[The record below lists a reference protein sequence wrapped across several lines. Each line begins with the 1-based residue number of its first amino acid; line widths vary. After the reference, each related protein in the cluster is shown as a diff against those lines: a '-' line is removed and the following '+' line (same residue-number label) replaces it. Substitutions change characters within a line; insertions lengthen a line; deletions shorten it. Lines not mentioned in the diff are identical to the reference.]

1 MLSVFTMQFVK
12 TILMSALT
20 SKSPIP
26 RLNACLPMIPAIM
39 EYLVVM
45 RNKEVPTFFLVF
57 SLALLPFPS
66 AAEESGSLVKD
77 PNVIEI
83 SEALARQLKI
93 EPVGYGHIYDT
104 LRLPG
109 RVQLDE
115 QRLVR
120 IGASVTGRITDLHA
134 LLGQEVQQ
142 GDVLAE
148 LNSIE
153 LGTAQAAYLTASSQA
168 NL

>member
-1 MLSVFTMQFVK
+1 
-12 TILMSALT
+12 
-20 SKSPIP
+20 
-26 RLNACLPMIPAIM
+26 
-39 EYLVVM
+39 
-45 RNKEVPTFFLVF
+45 
-57 SLALLPFPS
+57 
-66 AAEESGSLVKD
+66 EEPNSSVKD
-77 PNVIEI
+77 PNIVEI
-83 SEALARQLKI
+83 SEVLVRQLKI
-93 EPVGYGHIYDT
+93 ESVGHGHIYDT

-148 LNSIE
+148 LNRIE

-168 NL
+168 NLRKLAVSRAQRLLAGDVIGAAELQAREGELTEAQVAMRAAADQLRVLGMDEEGI